1 MLGDVIKVLRTENK
15 ITQSNLARSLG
26 VRPSTISMWEQ
37 NRRTP
42 DINLLKNISDFF
54 NVSTDYLLE
63 KTNIRNYET
72 KETTVVLH
80 TKGNRKMI
88 TLGDRIKDLRKSNN
102 LTQAELGKILGVGKT
117 TVSMYETNNS
127 TPNDDIKL
135 KMCEYFNVSLD
146 YLVGKS
152 NIKQSADSIIDSNPK
167 ENTVALHTDDYDE
180 LPQEAKDEINNFID
194 YIKQKYKK

>member
-1 MLGDVIKVLRTENK
+1 
-15 ITQSNLARSLG
+15 
-26 VRPSTISMWEQ
+26 
-37 NRRTP
+37 
-42 DINLLKNISDFF
+42 
-54 NVSTDYLLE
+54 
-63 KTNIRNYET
+63 
-72 KETTVVLH
+72 
-80 TKGNRKMI
+80 MI

-127 TPNDDIKL
+127 TPSDDIKL
-135 KMCEYFNVSLD
+135 KICEHFNISLD
-146 YLVGKS
+146 YLLGKT
-152 NIKQSADSIIDSNPK
+152 NIRNYESK